1 MDGLLLE
8 PSRASEPRRF
18 TVELSGIGFLVEA
31 RFDEAFR
38 LCRGYLSDGPAE
50 ARIAATASDIDEE
63 RARGLPG
70 DWSDGYLE
78 TLAVYRQIAEL
89 LPARDRMLV
98 HGAAVAVAG
107 RAYLFCAPSGTGK
120 TTHVRLWRE
129 RLGAAVAVVNGDKPI
144 IHVPPAPAGRPGSRD
159 GLGPESIVFGTP
171 WAGKE
176 GWQRNMSAP
185 LAGICFLGRAE
196 PGASR
201 IRSLEPARALD
212 RALRQVYLPAD
223 ATAAARTL
231 ELLDALLGRA
241 PLFELACDMSEDAV
255 RCSFEGLTGLDYE
268 MFKRA

>member
-18 TVELSGIGFLVEA
+18 TVELSGIGFLIEA
-31 RFDEAFR
+31 RCDDVLQ
-38 LCRGYLSDGPAE
+38 LCRGYLSDGPAKRRVCVSR
-50 ARIAATASDIDEE
+50 ADIDEE
-63 RARGLPG
+63 RAKGLPRE
-70 DWSDGYLE
+70 WPDGYLE
-78 TLAVYRQIAEL
+78 TLAAYRKIAEL
-89 LPARDRMLV
+89 LPARDRLLV
-98 HGAAVAVAG
+98 HGAAVAVAD

-144 IHVPPAPAGRPGSRD
+144 VHVPPTSAGGPGPQG
-159 GLGPESIVFGTP
+159 GLGPEPIVFGTP

-223 ATAAARTL
+223 AAAAARTL
-231 ELLDALLGRA
+231 ELLDALLGRT